1 MTQSGP
7 SHPLTVK
14 WVLFSFRGRI
24 GRKSFWL
31 GALGV
36 VLIQAAIVAQIMGAP
51 EDSAEQALWGLVLL
65 VVWIASA
72 WMGLALAVKRL
83 HDIGL
88 PAVLAVL
95 LLIQPIS
102 FFALLVLAFWPSIQQ
117 TNQHGPPPFP
127 RDDPP
132 A

>member
-1 MTQSGP
+1 MPQSGP
-7 SHPLTVK
+7 DHPLTIK

-31 GALGV
+31 AALGV
-36 VLIQAAIVAQIMGAP
+36 VLIHAAIVAQILGARD
-51 EDSAEQALWGLVLL
+51 ESAEQALWGLVLL
-65 VVWIASA
+65 AAWVVSA
-72 WMGLALAVKRL
+72 WIGLALAVKRL

-95 LLIQPIS
+95 LIIQPIA
-102 FFALLVLAFWPSIQQ
+102 FFAFLVLAFWPSLQA

-127 RDDPP
+127 RDE
-132 A
+132 